1 MTPAAIIHEAA
12 SRGVTLRVEGTD
24 LLYHGPRGALCPKL
38 KAALKAHKPAIIC
51 ELMGSDTSSAFC
63 PVDVTERAAIIAEG
77 DGCSRLEADRR
88 ALAEHGQPSWQD
100 LAERPPGRD
109 HRALSTDCRKDA
121 PLREPTCSMRPG
133 SL

>member
-51 ELMGSDTSSAFC
+51 ELMGSDTASAFC
-63 PVDVTERAAIIAEG
+63 PADVTERATIIAEG

-88 ALAEHGQPSWQD
+88 ALSRA
-100 LAERPPGRD
+100 RPAIVAGPRGATPGRD
-109 HRALSTDCRKDA
+109 HF
-121 PLREPTCSMRPG
+121 G
-133 SL
+133 SRTAAEKMHR